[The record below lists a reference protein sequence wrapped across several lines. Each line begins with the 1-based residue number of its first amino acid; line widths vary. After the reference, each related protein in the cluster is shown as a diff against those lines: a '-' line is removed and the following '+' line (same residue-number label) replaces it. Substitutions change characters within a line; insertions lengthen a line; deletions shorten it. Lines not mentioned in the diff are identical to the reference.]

1 MILNLPSNLFKV
13 LIVNR
18 HNLAM
23 SWEGPEDKVAVFQ
36 VVSIFFFVV
45 VFFLVLIFHS
55 TKLPTIGLTQVFLS
69 PQTPFLSDAT

>member
-1 MILNLPSNLFKV
+1 MSDLKAGRGSKRKVLSCDACEIMILNLPSNLFKV

-36 VVSIFFFVV
+36 MVSVFFF
-45 VFFLVLIFHS
+45 FFIYFTLPCQQLV
-55 TKLPTIGLTQVFLS
+55 
-69 PQTPFLSDAT
+69 